1 MRTVTDVNTVNQLL
15 TYSKQAEAGI
25 HQKAIQMLLGAGNNK
40 KQDSLSISDAAR
52 GFSKQSIAALIDK
65 NANISNSELAYYFA
79 NYNNSSAILDAINFG
94 ENVSCGYNSDFKEY
108 GVISFDLN
116 GSRQVVPNYAVP
128 KMNTSTMSGICAA
141 NNSLVLSNKSYYAW
155 TTSSGGKYTWTVNNG
170 RIGWAASESL
180 LAENTNQK
188 GTNYKWEMCKAGNIL
203 SDLAQ
208 GKSVWG
214 YLYSNEEVLS
224 VCEKVGISP
233 GFFSIDA
240 GAGKHTYLL
249 HNPANSCWFWGAGT
263 KPALSSFEEKT
274 HLKGAMISAVDLL
287 KGIAVGA
294 SMKVIEVEGEN
305 GGLNTNYEGKAQAA
319 IDVLTKEGYDFA
331 YIHVEAPDEMGHQGS
346 VERKVKAIE
355 YLDSRV
361 IKPVKEGLEAAGED
375 FRMLVLPDHP
385 TPICMRTHSSDSVP
399 YLLYDSTDLQQ
410 HDWKYN
416 EAEGESSGNYVAC
429 GHEIID
435 YLFGRKTC

>member
-1 MRTVTDVNTVNQLL
+1 MKTVTDVNTVNQLL

-141 NNSLVLSNKSYYAW
+141 NNSLVLSNKSYYSW

-214 YLYSNEEVLS
+214 DLYSNEEVLS

-233 GFFSIDA
+233 VFFSIDA
-240 GAGKHTYLL
+240 GA
-249 HNPANSCWFWGAGT
+249 
-263 KPALSSFEEKT
+263 
-274 HLKGAMISAVDLL
+274 
-287 KGIAVGA
+287 
-294 SMKVIEVEGEN
+294 
-305 GGLNTNYEGKAQAA
+305 
-319 IDVLTKEGYDFA
+319 
-331 YIHVEAPDEMGHQGS
+331 
-346 VERKVKAIE
+346 
-355 YLDSRV
+355 
-361 IKPVKEGLEAAGED
+361 
-375 FRMLVLPDHP
+375 
-385 TPICMRTHSSDSVP
+385 
-399 YLLYDSTDLQQ
+399 
-410 HDWKYN
+410 
-416 EAEGESSGNYVAC
+416 
-429 GHEIID
+429 
-435 YLFGRKTC
+435 

>member
-1 MRTVTDVNTVNQLL
+1 MKTVTDVNTVNQLL

-65 NANISNSELAYYFA
+65 N
-79 NYNNSSAILDAINFG
+79 
-94 ENVSCGYNSDFKEY
+94 
-108 GVISFDLN
+108 
-116 GSRQVVPNYAVP
+116 
-128 KMNTSTMSGICAA
+128 A

-249 HNPANSCWFWGAGT
+249 QESG
-263 KPALSSFEEKT
+263 KT
-274 HLKGAMISAVDLL
+274 INVDAKIKQLND
-287 KGIAVGA
+287 INW
-294 SMKVIEVEGEN
+294 IEIGYKEGD
-305 GGLNTNYEGKAQAA
+305 TFSVYGKEYA
-319 IDVLTKEGYDFA
+319 ID
-331 YIHVEAPDEMGHQGS
+331 
-346 VERKVKAIE
+346 
-355 YLDSRV
+355 
-361 IKPVKEGLEAAGED
+361 
-375 FRMLVLPDHP
+375 
-385 TPICMRTHSSDSVP
+385 
-399 YLLYDSTDLQQ
+399 
-410 HDWKYN
+410 
-416 EAEGESSGNYVAC
+416 SSGHINVSAEDEFTST
-429 GHEIID
+429 EIKYPSRSI
-435 YLFGRKTC
+435 